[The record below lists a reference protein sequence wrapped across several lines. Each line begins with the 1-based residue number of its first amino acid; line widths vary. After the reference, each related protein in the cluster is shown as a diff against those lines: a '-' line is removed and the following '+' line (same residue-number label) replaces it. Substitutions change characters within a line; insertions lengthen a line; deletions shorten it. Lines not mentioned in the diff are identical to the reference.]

1 MSCGG
6 CIDASGAVEIMCAMA
21 KKPEQPRRK
30 KPDAPRPWMVAAW
43 PGMGNVA
50 VIAAGYLVQE
60 LEMRPV
66 AELFPRGHFD
76 IQQVTVKEGVIVPPH
91 MPRSVIYK
99 WKNPQ
104 AGGRDLYVFLGEA
117 QPTSG
122 TYAFAHE
129 LLDRAS
135 ELNIERLITF
145 ASLASQLH
153 PAGDPR
159 VVGAATDQQMLDEL
173 RRLEIRTLEDGQIG
187 GLNGVLLGAASQVGL
202 SGLCMLGEIPFFAAA
217 VPNPKAA
224 AAVLGAF
231 NTLAGVEIDME
242 ELNGHAKAVEEALVE
257 LMDRMKQSDRAI
269 DIDEL
274 SDDDEAEIEEGGDA
288 TGTIE
293 KPEGFTEPS
302 PGKPVSEAEPKAVAL
317 DFGTRNR
324 IEQMFVEAAKDRNR
338 AMRLKDELDRLGA
351 FKQYED
357 RFLDLF
363 KRAD

>member
-1 MSCGG
+1 
-6 CIDASGAVEIMCAMA
+6 
-21 KKPEQPRRK
+21 
-30 KPDAPRPWMVAAW
+30 
-43 PGMGNVA
+43 MGNVA

-66 AELFPRGHFD
+66 TELFPRGHFD

-99 WKNPQ
+99 WKNPNP
-104 AGGRDLYVFLGEA
+104 GGRDLYVFLGEA

-129 LLDRAS
+129 LLDRAA
-135 ELNIERLITF
+135 ELNIERVITF

-153 PAGDPR
+153 PSGEPR

-187 GLNGVLLGAASQVGL
+187 GLNGVLLGAASQLGL

-231 NTLAGVEIDME
+231 NILAGVDIDMD
-242 ELNGHAKAVEEALVE
+242 ELHGHAKAVEEALVE
-257 LMDRMKQSDRAI
+257 LMERMKQSDRAI
-269 DIDEL
+269 DLEEMEDEE
-274 SDDDEAEIEEGGDA
+274 EAEIEEGGDA

-293 KPEGFTEPS
+293 KSEPTFES
-302 PGKPVSEAEPKAVAL
+302 SDSGKKPVSEASPRVAL
-317 DFGTRNR
+317 DVSTRNR
-324 IEQMFVEAAKDRNR
+324 IEQMFVDARKDRNR

>member
-1 MSCGG
+1 
-6 CIDASGAVEIMCAMA
+6 MA
-21 KKPEQPRRK
+21 KKPETTPRKK
-30 KPDAPRPWMVAAW
+30 KPDGPRPWMVAAW

-91 MPRSVIYK
+91 MPRSVIYR
-99 WKNPQ
+99 WKNPDS
-104 AGGRDLYVFLGEA
+104 AGRDLYVFLGEA

-129 LLDRAS
+129 LLDRAA
-135 ELNIERLITF
+135 ELNIERVITF

-153 PAGDPR
+153 PAGEPR

-173 RRLEIRTLEDGQIG
+173 RRLEVRTLEDGQIG
-187 GLNGVLLGAASQVGL
+187 GLNGVLLGAASQLGL
-202 SGLCMLGEIPFFAAA
+202 SGLCLLGEIPFFAAA

-231 NTLAGVEIDME
+231 NLLAGVEIDME

-257 LMDRMKQSDRAI
+257 LMERMKQSDRAI

-274 SDDDEAEIEEGGDA
+274 DDEEEAEIEEGGDA

-293 KPEGFTEPS
+293 KVEGLGEPT
-302 PGKPVSEAEPKAVAL
+302 KAASEAEHKAVAL

-324 IEQMFVEAAKDRNR
+324 IEQLFVEAEKDRNR

>member
-1 MSCGG
+1 
-6 CIDASGAVEIMCAMA
+6 MA
-21 KKPEQPRRK
+21 KKPEPTPRNKK
-30 KPDAPRPWMVAAW
+30 KPDAPRPWLVAAW

-60 LEMRPV
+60 LGMRPV

-91 MPRSVIYK
+91 MPRSVIYR
-99 WKNPQ
+99 WKNPDPS
-104 AGGRDLYVFLGEA
+104 GRDLYVFLGEA

-129 LLDRAS
+129 LLDRAA
-135 ELNIERLITF
+135 ELNIERVITF

-153 PAGDPR
+153 PAGEPR

-173 RRLEIRTLEDGQIG
+173 RRLEVRTLEDGQIG

-202 SGLCMLGEIPFFAAA
+202 SGLCLLGEIPFFAAA

-224 AAVLGAF
+224 VAVLNAF
-231 NTLAGVEIDME
+231 TVLAGIEIDME

-257 LMDRMKQSDRAI
+257 LMERMKQSERTI
-269 DIDEL
+269 DLEEMDE
-274 SDDDEAEIEEGGDA
+274 DDEEAEIEEGGDA

-293 KPEGFTEPS
+293 KAETGES
-302 PGKPVSEAEPKAVAL
+302 GKPSSEAESKAVML
-317 DFGTRNR
+317 DLSTRNR
-324 IEQMFVEAAKDRNR
+324 IEQLFLEAEKDRNR
-338 AMRLKDELDRLGA
+338 AMRLKDELDRLGV

>member
-1 MSCGG
+1 MGG
-6 CIDASGAVEIMCAMA
+6 HRIHVCMA
-21 KKPEQPRRK
+21 KKPESTTPK
-30 KPDAPRPWMVAAW
+30 KKAKPEGPRPWMVAAW

-91 MPRSVIYK
+91 MPRSVIYR
-99 WKNPQ
+99 WKNS
-104 AGGRDLYVFLGEA
+104 GGRDIYVFLGEA

-122 TYAFAHE
+122 TYSFAHE
-129 LLDRAS
+129 LLDRAA
-135 ELNIERLITF
+135 ELNVERVITF

-153 PAGDPR
+153 PSSDPR

-173 RRLEIRTLEDGQIG
+173 KRLEVRTLEDGQIG
-187 GLNGVLLGAASQVGL
+187 GLNGVLLGAASQLGL
-202 SGLCMLGEIPFFAAA
+202 SGMCLLGEIPFFAAA

-224 AAVLGAF
+224 AAVLDTF
-231 NTLAGVEIDME
+231 STLAGVSIDME

-257 LMDRMKQSDRAI
+257 LMERMKQSDRGI
-269 DIDEL
+269 EIEE
-274 SDDDEAEIEEGGDA
+274 SEEDDEDVEIEEGGDA

-293 KPEGFTEPS
+293 KIEPKLES
-302 PGKPVSEAEPKAVAL
+302 QPIEKPVSEAEAKVVL
-317 DFGTRNR
+317 DFSTKNK

-351 FKQYED
+351 FNQYED

-363 KRAD
+363 KRAE

>member
-1 MSCGG
+1 
-6 CIDASGAVEIMCAMA
+6 
-21 KKPEQPRRK
+21 
-30 KPDAPRPWMVAAW
+30 MVAAW

-99 WKNPQ
+99 WKNPVQ
-104 AGGRDLYVFLGEA
+104 GQRDLYVFLGEA

-122 TYAFAHE
+122 TYSFAHE

-135 ELNIERLITF
+135 ELNIERVITF

-153 PAGDPR
+153 PSSDPR
-159 VVGAATDQQMLDEL
+159 VVGAATDQAMLDEIK
-173 RRLEIRTLEDGQIG
+173 RLEVRTLEDGQIG
-187 GLNGVLLGAASQVGL
+187 GLNGVILGAAAQLGL
-202 SGLCMLGEIPFFAAA
+202 SGMCLLGEIPFFAAA

-224 AAVLGAF
+224 SAVLKVF
-231 NTLAGVEIDME
+231 NQLAGVEMDMD
-242 ELNGHAKAVEEALVE
+242 ELNGHAKAVEEALIE
-257 LMDRMKQSDRAI
+257 LMERMKQADRGVEI
-269 DIDEL
+269 EEIEDE
-274 SDDDEAEIEEGGDA
+274 DEPEIEEGGEA
-288 TGTIE
+288 TGTVEKIE
-293 KPEGFTEPS
+293 
-302 PGKPVSEAEPKAVAL
+302 PGERGLEKSVGEAEPKML
-317 DFGTRNR
+317 DFGTKNR
-324 IEQMFVEAAKDRNR
+324 IEQMFVEAGRDRNR
-338 AMRLKDELDRLGA
+338 ALRLKDELDRLGA

-363 KRAD
+363 KRAE

>member
-1 MSCGG
+1 
-6 CIDASGAVEIMCAMA
+6 MA
-21 KKPEQPRRK
+21 KKPETTPRK
-30 KPDAPRPWMVAAW
+30 KKPEGPRPWMVAAW

-99 WKNPQ
+99 WKNPVQ
-104 AGGRDLYVFLGEA
+104 GGRDLYVFLGEA

-122 TYAFAHE
+122 TYSFAHE
-129 LLDRAS
+129 LLDRAA
-135 ELNIERLITF
+135 ELNIERVITF

-153 PAGDPR
+153 PSSEPR
-159 VVGAATDQQMLDEL
+159 VVGAATDQAMLDEL
-173 RRLEIRTLEDGQIG
+173 KRLEVRTLEDGQIG
-187 GLNGVLLGAASQVGL
+187 GLNGVILGAASQLGI
-202 SGLCMLGEIPFFAAA
+202 SGMCLLGEIPFFAAA

-224 AAVLGAF
+224 SAVLDVF
-231 NTLAGVEIDME
+231 NVLGGVSIDMD

-257 LMDRMKQSDRAI
+257 LMERMKQTERGV
-269 DIDEL
+269 EL
-274 SDDDEAEIEEGGDA
+274 EEIEDDEEPEIEEGGEA
-288 TGTIE
+288 TGIIE
-293 KPEGFTEPS
+293 KPE
-302 PGKPVSEAEPKAVAL
+302 PVKDAPERRGDPVERGGAEREPKLL
-317 DFGTRNR
+317 DFSTKNR
-324 IEQMFVEAAKDRNR
+324 IEQMFVEARKDRGR

-363 KRAD
+363 KRAE